1 MEEWKP
7 RPARL
12 IPLLRIKTRTK
23 AEARGVLFLGWPPQ
37 YIMTTSQRRTQP
49 VVTFLTNRRQLHRV
63 KTHAHVYT
71 PTPTLF
77 VRSFRFVR
85 SFVRRIPLIIM

>member
-23 AEARGVLFLGWPPQ
+23 AEARGVLFLGWPPS
-37 YIMTTSQRRTQP
+37 I
-49 VVTFLTNRRQLHRV
+49 
-63 KTHAHVYT
+63 
-71 PTPTLF
+71 
-77 VRSFRFVR
+77 
-85 SFVRRIPLIIM
+85 